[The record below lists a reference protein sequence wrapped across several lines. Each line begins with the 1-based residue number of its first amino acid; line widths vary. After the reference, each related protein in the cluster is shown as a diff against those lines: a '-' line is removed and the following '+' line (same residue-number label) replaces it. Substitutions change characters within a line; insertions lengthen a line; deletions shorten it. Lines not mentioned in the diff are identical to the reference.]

1 MDKRTE
7 IISLRLDQ
15 ISNGYLL
22 NQKPMPKLNDE
33 IANNHTNIRL
43 NLFFLFS
50 LKPMWVVSILP
61 CAKFGPIGNA
71 HLTIQ
76 LSNKQ

>member
-22 NQKPMPKLNDE
+22 NQKPMLKLNDE
-33 IANNHTNIRL
+33 IANNHTNNRL
-43 NLFFLFS
+43 NLFPVF
-50 LKPMWVVSILP
+50 
-61 CAKFGPIGNA
+61 
-71 HLTIQ
+71 T
-76 LSNKQ
+76 